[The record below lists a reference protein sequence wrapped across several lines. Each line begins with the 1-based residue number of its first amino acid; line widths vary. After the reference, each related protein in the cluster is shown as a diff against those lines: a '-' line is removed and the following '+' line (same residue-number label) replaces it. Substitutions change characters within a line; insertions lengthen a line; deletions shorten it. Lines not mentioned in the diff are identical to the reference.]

1 MSCQNNV
8 DFFDS
13 VAELWDEI
21 NTYNVE
27 AINHIIDKAGIGPD
41 DVVLHCGTGTGVLIP
56 YIVEKITENGWVDAY
71 DMSTEMLK
79 VAHRKFSSTEKAR
92 FILGNIERD
101 RLFGA
106 YDRIMMFCMLPH
118 LDDPVATVARL
129 YEGNL
134 MPGGRI
140 VIAFPSSKEEI
151 NSIHHERQHNHV
163 HSHFLVSADE
173 LADDLRHAGLNVDY
187 VEDNDSCYIVRVA
200 KPQ

>member
-21 NTYNVE
+21 NTYDEE
-27 AINHIIDKAGIGPD
+27 AVTHIIDKADLKPD
-41 DVVLHCGTGTGVLIP
+41 NVVLDCGTGTGVLIP
-56 YIVEKITENGWVDAY
+56 YIMKKIDGDGWIDAY

-79 VAHRKFSSTEKAR
+79 VAHRKFSSTGKAR

-101 RLFGA
+101 KLFGA

-129 YEGNL
+129 YADNL
-134 MPGGRI
+134 MPGGHI

-151 NSIHHERQHNHV
+151 NSIHHERRHNHV
-163 HSHFLVSADE
+163 HSHFLVSAEE
-173 LADDLRHAGLNVDY
+173 LADDLRREGLNVDY
-187 VEDNDSCYIVRVA
+187 TEDNDTCYIIRIT
-200 KPQ
+200 KP

>member
-41 DVVLHCGTGTGVLIP
+41 DVVLDCGTGTGVLIP

-129 YEGNL
+129 Y
-134 MPGGRI
+134 
-140 VIAFPSSKEEI
+140 
-151 NSIHHERQHNHV
+151 V